1 MLYQAPE
8 ITELATKSF
17 LKSGDQFY
25 SSFYRAA
32 HAWQF
37 GLSRTVKGTKTTTEP
52 LRVAVDTI
60 NEEIDQWLDEEGDE
74 EGDEERRLRRIFE
87 AMTQRKPTAEEVT
100 LYLRFKCGE
109 FKPPK
114 KRSGKSNHEKA
125 QLLQADPFKIA
136 LLEAIRIVKA
146 FPGIKDE
153 IQERLDASNFFQRRT
168 KDRCWTNTSVGWQAR
183 LDGMEE
189 CEDPDDFCPEEE
201 IGTWL
206 EHVEELELLPKLQD
220 DAPLSE
226 YS

>member
-25 SSFYRAA
+25 TSFYRAA

-60 NEEIDQWLDEEGDE
+60 HEDLGQLEYYEGDE
-74 EGDEERRLRRIFE
+74 ECSYDAKLE
-87 AMTQRKPTAEEVT
+87 ALTQRKPTAEEVT

>member
-8 ITELATKSF
+8 ITELSTKSF

-37 GLSRTVKGTKTTTEP
+37 GLSRKVKGTKTTTEP
-52 LRVAVDTI
+52 LRAVLDTI
-60 NEEIDQWLDEEGDE
+60 HEELGQLECDEGDE
-74 EGDEERRLRRIFE
+74 EGCYDAKLE
-87 AMTQRKPTAEEVT
+87 ALTQRKPTADEAT

-125 QLLQADPFKIA
+125 QLLQADPFKLA

-153 IQERLDASNFFQRRT
+153 IQERIDAP
-168 KDRCWTNTSVGWQAR
+168 KDYDAEERGWTDTSEGWQVR
-183 LDGMEE
+183 LDGMEQ
-189 CEDPDDFCPEEE
+189 CDDPDDFCPEEE

-206 EHVEELELLPKLQD
+206 QHLEEVELLPNLQD
-220 DAPLSE
+220 DTPLGE

>member
-153 IQERLDASNFFQRRT
+153 IQERLDAS
-168 KDRCWTNTSVGWQAR
+168 KDYDAEEGWQDR
-183 LDGMEE
+183 LDGMEKSR
-189 CEDPDDFCPEEE
+189 
-201 IGTWL
+201 GWL